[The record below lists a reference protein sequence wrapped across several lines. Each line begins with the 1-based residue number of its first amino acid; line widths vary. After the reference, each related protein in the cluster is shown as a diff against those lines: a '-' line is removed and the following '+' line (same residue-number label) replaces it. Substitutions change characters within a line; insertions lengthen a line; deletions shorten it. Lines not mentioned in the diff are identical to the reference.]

1 MPNTTSTL
9 QTSQSNTNSSAN
21 YGASNSQSRRSKSEL
36 LFNLISDGRRHN
48 IGVLARRLGSPES
61 SVRGRLSELRTTY
74 GFVIVTSNGF
84 VQLVE

>member
-1 MPNTTSTL
+1 
-9 QTSQSNTNSSAN
+9 
-21 YGASNSQSRRSKSEL
+21 

-74 GFVIVTSNGF
+74 GFNIETRNGF
-84 VQLVE
+84 IQLLD